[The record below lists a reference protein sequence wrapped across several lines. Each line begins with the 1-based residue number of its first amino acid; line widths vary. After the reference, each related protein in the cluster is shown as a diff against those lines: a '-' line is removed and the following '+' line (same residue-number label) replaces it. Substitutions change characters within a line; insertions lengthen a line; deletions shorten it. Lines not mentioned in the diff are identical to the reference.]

1 MRKSRAILLAVA
13 LIAVSVCG
21 NLFWIDHIW
30 RNYDTKAQWPTTQ
43 GVVNSFSEYL
53 DFEYDEIR
61 FSSEF
66 AYEIGGL
73 RYTADQFWI
82 VGRFSA
88 ANTPRYNTGEI
99 VTVYYNPE
107 KPDTSVIN
115 PWGQS
120 WTFNVVGFGLK
131 LGGLVAVIY
140 AIIIV
145 WSNRHNPWL

>member
-1 MRKSRAILLAVA
+1 MRRSRAILLALV

-21 NLFWIDHIW
+21 NLFWLNHI
-30 RNYDTKAQWPTTQ
+30 RKNYDTKAQWPITR
-43 GVVNSFSEYL
+43 GVVISFSESR
-53 DFEYDEIR
+53 DFEYDEIW

-73 RYTADQFWI
+73 RYTAGQFWI
-82 VGRFSA
+82 VGLLSSA
-88 ANTPRYNTGEI
+88 NARRYIPGEV

-107 KPDTSVIN
+107 KPETSVIN

-120 WTFNVVGFGLK
+120 RTFNVVGYILK

-140 AIIIV
+140 AIVIL
-145 WSNRHNPWL
+145 WTNRHKHW